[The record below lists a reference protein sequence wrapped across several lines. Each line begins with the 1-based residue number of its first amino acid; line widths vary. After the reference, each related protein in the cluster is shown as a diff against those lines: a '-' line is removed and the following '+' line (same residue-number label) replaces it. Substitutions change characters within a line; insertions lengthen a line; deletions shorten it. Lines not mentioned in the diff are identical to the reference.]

1 MQAEEE
7 KLPKLQKVLQTLINV
22 GDNLEKFEKV

>member
-7 KLPKLQKVLQTLINV
+7 KLPKLQKVLQTVINV